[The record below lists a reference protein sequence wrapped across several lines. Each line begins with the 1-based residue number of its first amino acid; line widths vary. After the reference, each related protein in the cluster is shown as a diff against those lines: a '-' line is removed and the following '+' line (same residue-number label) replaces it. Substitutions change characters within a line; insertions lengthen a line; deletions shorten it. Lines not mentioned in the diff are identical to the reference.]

1 MKPVKPFHG
10 LIALIIL
17 VSGIFIQESIR
28 NPAFGQTYPLPP
40 PSSKD
45 SVADYPEKVK
55 ESLKNVIGISANFS
69 LRSSRNRFLE
79 EGSRAGGTG
88 FMIYPGVFVSAGHV
102 LTANLDKF
110 IISNF
115 IMTFDKYGV
124 PSSDFFNYSISGVTD
139 VGNQSRDITMSL
151 VGLGTSNKF
160 QDYMILKSTDYPT
173 ELKSLAVDTRI
184 MSTDEV
190 VYNAGYVLSYMIID
204 PRTNSPVLYDIL
216 RKSFA
221 GRIDSVITNFP
232 INEVTGIPEL
242 YRIEIKLEQGFSG
255 GPVFNSEGKVIA
267 LTILR
272 SNNFSYAIPIKNIDL
287 LVDRLARDK
296 VISKK

>member
-1 MKPVKPFHG
+1 
-10 LIALIIL
+10 
-17 VSGIFIQESIR
+17 
-28 NPAFGQTYPLPP
+28 
-40 PSSKD
+40 
-45 SVADYPEKVK
+45 
-55 ESLKNVIGISANFS
+55 
-69 LRSSRNRFLE
+69 
-79 EGSRAGGTG
+79 
-88 FMIYPGVFVSAGHV
+88 
-102 LTANLDKF
+102 
-110 IISNF
+110 
-115 IMTFDKYGV
+115 
-124 PSSDFFNYSISGVTD
+124 
-139 VGNQSRDITMSL
+139 MSL